1 MHHLQVAVNYSTRG
15 ATSSTNGTSK
25 WSSVP
30 VSITSAKTMKT
41 REYLEK
47 KSDNLLSAV
56 PIGAI
61 TPSILRTIIGT
72 IKRWAAAIAT
82 ATCPDVAT
90 HGGSMAE
97 RLLHRVRQE
106 DEMCGTSFTTA
117 EIYKYTLEAW
127 ANAAVPH
134 RAEQILLQMEQHL
147 LQQQQQQRQPT
158 PNSLPNQHN
167 GSTEN
172 YYPSTYCYNTV
183 IDAWVNSKESDA
195 GIRAQAIVKRRNIAH
210 PKRALY
216 DYNMHLKVLA
226 KCGDGGKAEELLDEM
241 LRGSNNSTT
250 SSITPNTHSFTSVI
264 NAYAKSNLPDADE
277 RAEAVL
283 QRMQKLYDDG
293 IITSRPSVKTFTAV
307 IDAIAKVCGNYTGSS
322 GTQCERT
329 RHWTA
334 SRTKRA
340 ESIVRH
346 MQELHD
352 SGTYDGEEL
361 IQPTTITY
369 NAMIHMYSQC
379 NDAPSAER
387 ILQKLQHLYEQ
398 QDGDASLQPDIWSFN
413 SVMHAYAQQKTEH
426 AATKVERIYRQLQ
439 RYSRN
444 PSSITTTD
452 STTHS
457 IRTNPTFH
465 LRPTIVTANIVIDSW
480 AQCRS
485 RNGALKAEQLLQE
498 VEHDFIR
505 GHTNMRVNNCT
516 YNSVIN
522 GYVRSIFRETIVP
535 RDIQYFFFYH
545 DV

>member
-1 MHHLQVAVNYSTRG
+1 
-15 ATSSTNGTSK
+15 
-25 WSSVP
+25 
-30 VSITSAKTMKT
+30 MKT

-56 PIGAI
+56 PIGEI

-72 IKRWAAAIAT
+72 IKRWAAAAAA

-106 DEMCGTSFTTA
+106 DDMCGTSFTTA
-117 EIYKYTLEAW
+117 EIYEYTLQAW
-127 ANAAVPH
+127 ANAAAPH
-134 RAEQILLQMEQHL
+134 RAEQILLLMEQHL
-147 LQQQQQQRQPT
+147 QQQRQRT
-158 PNSLPNQHN
+158 PNSLPHEY

-172 YYPSTYCYNTV
+172 YYPSPYCYNTV
-183 IDAWVNSKESDA
+183 IDAWVNSKESHA

-216 DYNMHLKVLA
+216 DYNMDLTVLA
-226 KCGDGGKAEELLDEM
+226 KCGEGEKAEELLDEM
-241 LRGSNNSTT
+241 LMKSNSSDT

-283 QRMQKLYDDG
+283 QRMQTLYDDG

-307 IDAIAKVCGNYTGSS
+307 IDAIAKVCGSNYTGGSS
-322 GTQCERT
+322 GNPYERS
-329 RHWTA
+329 RQWTA
-334 SRTKRA
+334 TRTQRA

-352 SGTYDGEEL
+352 SGTYDGDER

-387 ILQKLQHLYEQ
+387 MLQKLQHLYEQ
-398 QDGDASLQPDIWSFN
+398 RDGDASLQPDIWSFN

-439 RYSRN
+439 RYSPISN
-444 PSSITTTD
+444 TVNHGSITTTN
-452 STTHS
+452 TTHS
-457 IRTNPTFH
+457 MRTSHTFH
-465 LRPTIVTANIVIDSW
+465 LRPTIITVNIAIDSW

-498 VEHDFIR
+498 VEHDFIC
-505 GHTNMRVNNCT
+505 GHTNMRADNCT

-522 GYVRSIFRETIVP
+522 GYVRLIFRKIVIESLYSVP
-535 RDIQYFFFYH
+535 SRD
-545 DV
+545 